1 MSAHTAPLAGRL
13 ANQLPWPE
21 ASATGA
27 PPAGRLDLSARKRP
41 PRGPAATAVAARSR
55 KERDRP

>member
-27 PPAGRLDLSARKRP
+27 PPAGRLDLPARKRP
-41 PRGPAATAVAARSR
+41 PRVAAAKPAVDSR
-55 KERDRP
+55 KERSRT